1 VIVGIQLQQLGNQLP
16 LARIINAG
24 CRPGLEQAALA

>member
-1 VIVGIQLQQLGNQLP
+1 LGNQLP